1 VTGAAGKPK
10 LHAITL
16 PRLEQCMPKWYPE
29 ESFDLQGHFK
39 YTSADLDTI
48 NIKGRF
54 SHMDIAYAFGQA
66 GGTAASGSNGGLL
79 ATPLVPIIL
88 MLGVMWFFLIR
99 PQQKKQK
106 EHREMLGS
114 LKKGD
119 RIITSGGLYG
129 RITGITDATL
139 TLEIAD
145 KVRVKVSRAHVAGLA
160 KAVSQAA
167 ADSSAKDKSEADKK

>member
-1 VTGAAGKPK
+1 
-10 LHAITL
+10 
-16 PRLEQCMPKWYPE
+16 M
-29 ESFDLQGHFK
+29 
-39 YTSADLDTI
+39 
-48 NIKGRF
+48 KGRF
-54 SHMDIAYAFGQA
+54 SNMDIAYAMGQA
-66 GGTAASGSNGGLL
+66 GGTAAQGGGGGLL

-106 EHREMLGS
+106 EHREMLGN

-129 RITGITDATL
+129 RITGLTEATL

-145 KVRVKVSRAHVAGLA
+145 KVRVKVSRGHVAGLA
-160 KAVSQAA
+160 QATPQA
-167 ADSSAKDKSEADKK
+167 PTEAPAKEKSEADKK